1 MQQHYGGVFLLKKKK
16 KTTNRDSNPWW
27 SLERAAKFAT
37 KANGKLKLC

>member
-1 MQQHYGGVFLLKKKK
+1 MQQHYGVIFLLKK
-16 KTTNRDSNPWW
+16 KTTNRDSNPRW